1 MLEAMMMGGGGTIY
15 YESGPGIQLLTK
27 GSLEAGFFGEVS
39 SAELFSTTQLSQE
52 VGFLG
57 GTTVEEYPV
66 WLKFAYRGKFLFIPK
81 VPIKSFVYWAMLYNA
96 GLVYGTNDNG
106 PLEASIPEKG
116 VNQFKLAIKGNHR
129 FVVRLMRSFDRDPS
143 LYNAGFT
150 DADFVGTSEWN
161 TLMYR
166 ISNQLTGAQVGAKWA
181 EYTSEALGLY
191 ESAVAVQTLCQE
203 HSANLAYSISRGGAT
218 PQYGTVSNKNTGN
231 DRMRWR
237 PVLELLPADYLVPDA
252 AFTYTTDLT
261 LKQLSIATG
270 YAQAE
275 ADKDIVPAG
284 LFTATNDLS
293 EPPILP
299 DGQLG
304 YLVGESVLQVTT
316 PIITGDNESVAYPA
330 AKTTFVSEDADLVL
344 ADGALHYL
352 TDALKSPTPKIQS
365 VGEILPPGL
374 VSFEVF
380 DDSIPTLADSLT
392 VKNLSGFDPA

>member
-1 MLEAMMMGGGGTIY
+1 
-15 YESGPGIQLLTK
+15 
-27 GSLEAGFFGEVS
+27 
-39 SAELFSTTQLSQE
+39 
-52 VGFLG
+52 
-57 GTTVEEYPV
+57 
-66 WLKFAYRGKFLFIPK
+66 
-81 VPIKSFVYWAMLYNA
+81 
-96 GLVYGTNDNG
+96 
-106 PLEASIPEKG
+106 
-116 VNQFKLAIKGNHR
+116 
-129 FVVRLMRSFDRDPS
+129 
-143 LYNAGFT
+143 
-150 DADFVGTSEWN
+150 
-161 TLMYR
+161 
-166 ISNQLTGAQVGAKWA
+166 
-181 EYTSEALGLY
+181 
-191 ESAVAVQTLCQE
+191 
-203 HSANLAYSISRGGAT
+203 
-218 PQYGTVSNKNTGN
+218 
-231 DRMRWR
+231 MRWR

-261 LKQLSIATG
+261 LKQLSIVTG

-275 ADKDIVPAG
+275 AGKDIVPTG
-284 LFTATNDLS
+284 LLAATNDLS

-316 PIITGDNESVAYPA
+316 PVITGDNESVAYPA